1 MYTCMHLIGGKG
13 GVTTVLMHFYIFYL
27 TKKYVLNQ
35 YTIYI
40 YIFLM
45 KINIKIYYTPIP
57 ESIAKNTKENT
68 IKQCNSSM
76 ITLTLIVILYN
87 NEIHA

>member
-1 MYTCMHLIGGKG
+1 
-13 GVTTVLMHFYIFYL
+13 
-27 TKKYVLNQ
+27 
-35 YTIYI
+35 
-40 YIFLM
+40 M

-68 IKQCNSSM
+68 IKRCNSSM

-87 NEIHA
+87 NEIHAQLCTCTQSHVLSIIHFIQWAS